1 MTYPELVNKV
11 NFVNCIAKSVEL
23 ATTHKTSAFIHFAPD
38 VLTIETAELL
48 TSYLSYVTT
57 VNYDFDARN
66 SLLTLRALDIQEDAE
81 EIHCNVYVQSEAEQK
96 KAALHYADATNNGFL
111 N

>member
-11 NFVNCIAKSVEL
+11 NFVNCISKAVEL
-23 ATTHKTSAFIHFAPD
+23 AVTHKTSAFIHFAPD
-38 VLTIETAELL
+38 VLTIENAELL
-48 TSYLSYVTT
+48 TSYLNYVTT

-66 SLLTLRALDIQEDAE
+66 GLLTLKAFELQEGAE
-81 EIHCNVYVQSEAEQK
+81 EIHCNIYVQSEAEQK
-96 KAALHYADATNNGFL
+96 KTAMAYADATNNGFL